1 MANPVFCQYWRGFGV
16 GAISSDTISVFLTES
31 EQGMDLDMYD
41 NSRSFVTEN
50 ISLHLQRLLIVPCFS
65 KYPAFWSDGR
75 NLRTGFVTYPVF
87 CLPPVD

>member
-1 MANPVFCQYWRGFGV
+1 MANPVFCQYLRGFGV

-50 ISLHLQRLLIVPCFS
+50 ILLHLQSC
-65 KYPAFWSDGR
+65 
-75 NLRTGFVTYPVF
+75 
-87 CLPPVD
+87 